1 MSNEQRITRRGF
13 LKTTGVVAGAAIAV
27 GAVAVSGVE
36 AANAKTNTMKG
47 HTMPPAES
55 KTSSQLRA
63 KIFFTDNEDFQTLS
77 HATER
82 IFPKD
87 KTGPGAIEL
96 SVPYFID
103 NQLAGAYG
111 LNAREYIAGPFFPGT
126 PQQTYQTPMVRADV
140 FRQGI
145 LALRNESK
153 AKFTKGFTALSD
165 SQKDE
170 ILKSFEKGE
179 AKMEGAPS
187 SYFFSL
193 LKSMTIAGVYAD
205 PIYNGNNNMDGWLM
219 KNYPGAQMSY
229 LDMIMDK
236 KFKKIEPLSLADMQ

>member
-13 LKTTGVVAGAAIAV
+13 LKTSGVVAGAAIAV
-27 GAVAVSGVE
+27 GAVAVSGAE
-36 AANAKTNTMKG
+36 AANSKEMKG
-47 HTMPPAES
+47 HTMPAAAS
-55 KTSSQLRA
+55 QKNSQLRA
-63 KIFFTDNEDFQTLS
+63 KIFFTDYEDFQTLS
-77 HATER
+77 HAAER

-87 KTGPGAIEL
+87 KTGPGAMEL
-96 SVPYFID
+96 FVPYFID

-111 LNAREYIAGPFFPGT
+111 LNAREYIAGPFSPGT

-145 LALRNESK
+145 LAIRNQAQAKYSK
-153 AKFTKGFTALSD
+153 NFTSLSD

-170 ILKSFEKGE
+170 ILRNFEKGE
-179 AKMEGAPS
+179 IKMEGAPS
-187 SYFFSL
+187 TYFFSL

-219 KNYPGAQMSY
+219 KSYPGAQMSY
-229 LDMIMDK
+229 LDIIMDK
-236 KFKKIEPLSLADMQ
+236 GFKKIKPLSLSDMQ